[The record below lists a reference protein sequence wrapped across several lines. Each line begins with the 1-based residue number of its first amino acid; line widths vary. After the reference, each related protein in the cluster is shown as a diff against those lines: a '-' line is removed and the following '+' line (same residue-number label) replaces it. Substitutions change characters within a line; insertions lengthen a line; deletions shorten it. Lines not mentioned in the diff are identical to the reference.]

1 MRKKF
6 LLAVPVGICCLVLI
20 IWLYPRT
27 IESLTGISKEKI
39 LSWSLEQQSSDAGVT
54 DESNLEYFYSLS
66 FSRPI
71 YCSALTYNC
80 VAYDVFLE
88 SEEGGRRFTL
98 LEDGTLWDG
107 TWRYSL
113 IGGAR
118 AHSDL
123 VNWLQCSVQT
133 GGTN

>member
-54 DESNLEYFYSLS
+54 DESNLEYFYSL
-66 FSRPI
+66 F
-71 YCSALTYNC
+71 
-80 VAYDVFLE
+80 
-88 SEEGGRRFTL
+88 RFPGQYTVVL
-98 LEDGTLWDG
+98 
-107 TWRYSL
+107 
-113 IGGAR
+113 
-118 AHSDL
+118 
-123 VNWLQCSVQT
+123 
-133 GGTN
+133 